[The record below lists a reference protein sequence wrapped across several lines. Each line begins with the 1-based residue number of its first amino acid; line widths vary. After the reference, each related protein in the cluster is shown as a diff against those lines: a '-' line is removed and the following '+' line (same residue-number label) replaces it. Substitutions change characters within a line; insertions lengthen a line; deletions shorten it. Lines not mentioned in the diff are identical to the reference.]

1 MEVYTYGD
9 ASRFNWHVGLA
20 SNPSV
25 CEQSGIRVD
34 GCGFGVKVKGNT
46 GLKGSVITSPD
57 C

>member
-1 MEVYTYGD
+1 MEGYTYGD
-9 ASRFNWHVGLA
+9 ASGFNWHVGLA
-20 SNPSV
+20 PNSSV

-34 GCGFGVKVKGNT
+34 DCGFDVKVKGDT

>member
-9 ASRFNWHVGLA
+9 ASGFNWHVGLA
-20 SNPSV
+20 PNSSV

-34 GCGFGVKVKGNT
+34 DCGFDVKVKGNT